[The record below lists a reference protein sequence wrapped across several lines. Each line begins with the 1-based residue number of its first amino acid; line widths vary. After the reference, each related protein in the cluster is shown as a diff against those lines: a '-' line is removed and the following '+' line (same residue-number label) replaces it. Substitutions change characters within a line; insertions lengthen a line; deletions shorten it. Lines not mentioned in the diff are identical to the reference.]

1 MPVRS
6 WNLKTRTQLV
16 LAEMLARTRQ
26 TLEEAESEPAG
37 RVLDLSEMEERVLMS
52 AAPMAVVA
60 QVADVATL
68 NPTASTANGVS
79 VTNDAAHS
87 VAADQSTSST
97 ADTGLSKGEQLEFV
111 LMAIDQQLA
120 NVTTDAAATGAS
132 IIAVPK
138 SAVIDPAA
146 TETQVAGTST
156 SSQPVAPTATVKHE
170 LVFVDPQLADF
181 EKLTSDILSANDPT
195 RQIEL
200 VLLSSQRDGVEQ
212 ITQAL
217 AEHHDL
223 DAIHILSH
231 GVDGALELGGSWLN
245 AFSLD
250 AYASEISQ
258 WNSSLAPNADIL
270 IYGCNVAADAQGQEL
285 INRLAEISGA
295 DVAASQD
302 ATGNAALGGNW
313 NLEYATGSIEA
324 GIVISSQTQ
333 HDWNSVFA
341 IGIDNNTS
349 AATAGAGAS
358 SLTWS
363 HVVSSGSNRI
373 LVVEVAVHQSGA
385 NETVTSVSY
394 GGQALTLIGRVQDT
408 NKEEAELWSL
418 IAPNVGTANVVVN
431 VSGAT
436 TFATG
441 ATDYIGIDQSTPL
454 GTFASA
460 SGKSATPTVTV
471 TSAAGELVIDTVS
484 VQGDMYPI
492 APTGSGQTQLW
503 NTYSGSHSGGDAVGG
518 GSWQNGSASVTM
530 SWSVNKSN
538 NWAIGA
544 VPLHQ
549 VANAAPVAVNN
560 TYSVNED
567 NSLAVNWWDTNWTK
581 REQITFSGNTFGG
594 AQVLP
599 NYPVL
604 ITLNSGNLD
613 YTQTQNNGA
622 DLRFFDTD
630 GTPLTYEIEKWDE
643 TGNSF
648 VWVKIPLVD
657 TTGTDFITMYYGN
670 ATASAGQDP
679 AAVWSGNGY
688 TAVYH
693 LSEAT
698 GTTAVDST
706 ANRFSGAPMNGVLA
720 GTGQIGG
727 AQRFDGVNDY
737 INLGTNHAF
746 ANSVSQVTL
755 SAWINPTTVTGTENV
770 VALSIN
776 NGGSPSLNSRA
787 SFELVNGQVQV
798 IARSPDAQASGRT
811 ETTTATL
818 ATGSWFYVEGVVDYA
833 TDKIAIYVNGV
844 LQSSTAGGPPLT
856 AATTDNTNSANAA
869 LGSEDDG
876 SGSYFHGLIDEARVS
891 TTGRSAAWIKADY
904 QSTTNAFVTVGGQ
917 QSAPAISGILAND
930 TDVDGDPIHALLVSG
945 TTNGGLTL
953 NADGTFSYMPNANF
967 NGTDTF
973 TYKANDG
980 LLDSNNATVTITINS
995 VNDAPSGTD
1004 KTVTT
1009 LEDTVDTFAISDFGF
1024 TDPYDSPAN
1033 GLLAVKISTLPGAG
1047 WLTDNG
1053 VAVTAGQSVALSDIS
1068 SGWLQFTPAL
1078 NANGLNYASFT
1089 FQVQDNGGTANGG
1102 VDLDPTPN
1110 AMNINVTSVNDAP
1123 SGTDKTVTTLE
1134 DTVDTFAISDFGFT
1148 DPYDSPANGLL
1159 AVKISTLPG
1168 AGWLTDNG
1176 VAVTAGQSVALS
1188 DISSGWLQFTPALNA
1203 NGLNYASF
1211 TFQVQD
1217 NGGTANGG
1225 VDLDPTP
1232 NAMNINVT
1240 SVNDAPVNGVP
1251 GTQTVPED
1259 TPLVFSAANSNAISV
1274 SDVDV
1279 GSGLLGVR
1287 LTVTNGT
1294 LTLGSTANL
1303 SFGLGDGVNDR
1314 DMILVG
1320 TVADVNAALAGLT
1333 YQPDANFNGNETLS
1347 IQTRDFGNAGSGGEQ
1362 LDNDVIAIVVTPV
1375 NDLPVASND
1384 NYSVKQ
1390 TGALTVA
1397 VPGVIANDSDV
1408 DNDPLTVALVTGP
1421 THGSLTLNPD
1431 GSFTYAATAA
1441 FFGADSFTYQIHDG
1455 TSAGNLATVN
1465 LKVIQAIGG
1474 GGTSDPGSGTS
1485 GGGNT
1490 NSGSGG
1496 GVTPRPVPNI
1506 VPGSIPI
1513 ASIGNSSTPPA
1524 SSTTTTISTVVPTP
1538 TFIPAGTEESV
1549 WKFLTQSRG
1558 DRTRLA
1564 GLSASEIAM
1573 NTFNSIA
1580 AMDRALISTFDD
1592 SGVIWS
1598 KLDDLKRDFEQD
1610 VQANLQSLHLVVRTT
1625 AAVGSSLTVGYVL
1638 WLLRG
1643 GTLVASM
1650 VSTLPAWT
1658 LIDPLPILDTY
1669 ALGRDDEEDK
1679 ESLASLVEDSGQEQI

>member
-1 MPVRS
+1 MRS

-97 ADTGLSKGEQLEFV
+97 ADAGLSKGEQLEFV

-1078 NANGLNYASFT
+1078 NANGL
-1089 FQVQDNGGTANGG
+1089 
-1102 VDLDPTPN
+1102 
-1110 AMNINVTSVNDAP
+1110 
-1123 SGTDKTVTTLE
+1123 K
-1134 DTVDTFAISDFGFT
+1134 
-1148 DPYDSPANGLL
+1148 
-1159 AVKISTLPG
+1159 
-1168 AGWLTDNG
+1168 
-1176 VAVTAGQSVALS
+1176 
-1188 DISSGWLQFTPALNA
+1188 
-1203 NGLNYASF
+1203 YASF